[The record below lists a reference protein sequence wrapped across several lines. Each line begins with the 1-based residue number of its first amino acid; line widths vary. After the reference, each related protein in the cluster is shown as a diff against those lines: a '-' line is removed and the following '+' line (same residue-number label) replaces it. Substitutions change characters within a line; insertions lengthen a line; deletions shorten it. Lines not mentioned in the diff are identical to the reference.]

1 MGFIKKKQTKMR
13 YHKYNTLEEVKSAIN
28 QINQYCGIPV
38 SEDSITQTY
47 ANYYEFEDYY
57 LILSDDVTTYVLG
70 EENIWETED
79 E

>member
-13 YHKYNTLEEVKSAIN
+13 YHKYNTLEEVESAIN
-28 QINQYCGIPV
+28 QINQYCGIPA

>member
-13 YHKYNTLEEVKSAIN
+13 YHKYNTLEEVESVIN

>member
-1 MGFIKKKQTKMR
+1 MK
-13 YHKYNTLEEVKSAIN
+13 YHKYKTLEEVESAIN

>member
-1 MGFIKKKQTKMR
+1 ME
-13 YHKYNTLEEVKSAIN
+13 YHKFEDRQKAIEAID

-38 SEDSITQTY
+38 SEDSVTKTY
-47 ANYYEFEDYY
+47 TDYFKYEDFY
-57 LILSDDVTTYVLG
+57 LILVDEITLTVLG

>member
-13 YHKYNTLEEVKSAIN
+13 YHKYNTLEEVESAIN

-57 LILSDDVTTYVLG
+57 LILVDEITLTVLG

>member
-13 YHKYNTLEEVKSAIN
+13 YHKYNTLEEVESVIN

-47 ANYYEFEDYY
+47 SNYYEFEDYY

>member
-13 YHKYNTLEEVKSAIN
+13 YHKYNTLEEVESAIN

-38 SEDSITQTY
+38 SEDSITKTY

-57 LILSDDVTTYVLG
+57 LILVDEITLTVLG

>member
-13 YHKYNTLEEVKSAIN
+13 YHKYNTLEEVESAIN

-57 LILSDDVTTYVLG
+57 LILVDEITVTVLG